1 MKDIKCPSCGK
12 TFRIDP
18 SSFEEILL
26 QIKDEEFNKQIKE
39 RLILAEEDNKKALEI
54 LKRELKIQLI
64 EQNRIK
70 ESEIQ
75 TLESKLKIA
84 EEKKTNAL
92 NDLKNQATNKINSL
106 NKFNLVL
113 ASFFFSLMTLCVKNI
128 DKRIPIYELVL
139 FRSLLSLIITLFI
152 INLKNINPWGN
163 NRPLLI
169 LRGVLGTLA
178 LVCIFYAIRNM
189 PLSIST
195 VIQYTY
201 PIFISIFAGI
211 FINEK
216 ITKNII
222 IALIIGWIGILVILN
237 PIQLSNINVEIENI
251 SILIAFFGAICT
263 ALAYVTVKKLSFT
276 ENVYVIIEY
285 FPLVSFITLLP
296 IVLINWVTPN
306 WNELVW
312 IIGIGL
318 FTQLG
323 QTFLTIGLKN
333 LPASEAS
340 TINYLQV
347 LFGSIWGVLF
357 FNEIININFL
367 LGASLVLLGTII
379 STTKIMKST

>member
-1 MKDIKCPSCGK
+1 MINIEK
-12 TFRIDP
+12 
-18 SSFEEILL
+18 
-26 QIKDEEFNKQIKE
+26 
-39 RLILAEEDNKKALEI
+39 LE
-54 LKRELKIQLI
+54 KRF
-64 EQNRIK
+64 
-70 ESEIQ
+70 
-75 TLESKLKIA
+75 
-84 EEKKTNAL
+84 
-92 NDLKNQATNKINSL
+92 NSL
-106 NKFNLVL
+106 NKFNLVF

-128 DKRIPIYELVL
+128 DKRIPIYELVF
-139 FRSLLSLIITLFI
+139 FRSFLSLMITLFI
-152 INLKNINPWGN
+152 INKRNINPWGK

-169 LRGVLGTLA
+169 LRGFLGTLA

-189 PLSIST
+189 PLRIST

-216 ITKNII
+216 ISRNLSF
-222 IALIIGWIGILVILN
+222 ALIIGWIGILVIIN
-237 PIQLSNINVEIENI
+237 PTNLSNINVEMDNLSI
-251 SILIAFFGAICT
+251 SIAFLGAICT
-263 ALAYVTVKKLSFT
+263 ALAYVTVKKLSVN

-285 FPLVSFITLLP
+285 FPIVSLITLLP

-347 LFGSIWGVLF
+347 LFGSIWGILF
-357 FNEIININFL
+357 FREIININFL
-367 LGASLVLLGTII
+367 LGASLVLLGTFI
-379 STTKIMKST
+379 STTKIIKKT